1 MVGISEESDQIT
13 GIWNSFTQ
21 IQCRNKRIS
30 GQKLQCQ
37 EKMTKDKILGNNC
50 VRMKKLRN

>member
-21 IQCRNKRIS
+21 IQCRNIRLS
-30 GQKLQCQ
+30 GQKFQCQ
-37 EKMTKDKILGNNC
+37 EKMTKDKILGNNY
-50 VRMKKLRN
+50 V